1 MGPEHLIGPTTA
13 ATARIVFSVNSPL
26 QEAAATALETKGN
39 FFEEQR
45 QEYIERKKVLC
56 DALDELGVP

>member
-1 MGPEHLIGPTTA
+1 MGPQHLIGPTTA
-13 ATARIVFSVNSPL
+13 ATARIVFSVNSPM
-26 QEAAATALETKGN
+26 QEAVASALANKGN

-45 QEYIERKKVLC
+45 EAYVERRKVLC